1 MIFYLIVILGVLAS
15 SASQLLLKKSASV
28 EHRSPIYTLL
38 NWRVILAYYA
48 LLGLSLIANIFA
60 MSKGV
65 QLKDMPILE
74 ATGYIFVPLLTWL
87 ILHERIDRRTLAS
100 IGLILAGIV
109 VFYL

>member
-1 MIFYLIVILGVLAS
+1 MIFYLVVILGVLAS

-28 EHRSPIYTLL
+28 EHRSAIYTLL
-38 NWRVILAYYA
+38 NWRVILAYFVMA
-48 LLGLSLIANIFA
+48 VVLVTNIYA

-74 ATGYIFVPLLTWL
+74 ASGYIFVPLLTWL
-87 ILHERIDRRTLAS
+87 FLHERIDRRTLAS